1 MIHQMWAYKSE
12 KQTHSRVY
20 PNNISCLEVINEDL
34 LMSKSYRNPSARAL
48 NTLSAYRIRSKVE
61 VPYELYV

>member
-34 LMSKSYRNPSARAL
+34 LMSKFSP
-48 NTLSAYRIRSKVE
+48 TGTQ
-61 VPYELYV
+61 VPER